1 MPVNIP
7 AALYGGGAFKI
18 DSTAATDYYLKQK
31 AKDEAKAAALDKYFT
46 DLPKTFNPAGLRKQE
61 IPAFDKAVA
70 DYKNFSITNRKEL
83 ASGRNPELIRRAQ
96 ELAAIPIQ
104 IAEISKAEGESS
116 KQLAN
121 LYMNK
126 PEMVERFTPKTLGFD
141 DNGMPMIDPATGQKM
156 GIQGHNEPIYTI
168 DAAGQVVKNP
178 AFRSLD
184 ITQFEYGP
192 KIKNGKELEADMALA
207 AKGINYDKFETKTRK
222 DPSRQFGQ
230 ITESVS
236 YYSDDALRNIG
247 ENARRLYQEDD
258 STEFSWKKSFPYSTW
273 IKDPKNTETFN
284 KLNDNYKKVYGKEIN
299 NPEDLFVANTIVKM
313 GAPKVVGKPTEDVTA
328 RQKYMLG
335 LKTASDLKKMYARIS
350 ATKKAELDTSS
361 GNLLDELEDGDI
373 PGTNYKVE
381 GGVIYDQ
388 DGNEVTDATITI
400 PKAKVSGKLVGLVAQ
415 NVKGFDPQF
424 VDEFQVKVQN
434 GKPTNI
440 NVENVGSFDRGVV
453 KWMQDVYTKK
463 TPYTIEQKKPKAA
476 ANILSN
482 YDATIQSA
490 IKAFANKNG
499 YSIDKAV
506 QILKKANKIK

>member
-1 MPVNIP
+1 MPVRIP
-7 AALYGGGAFKI
+7 PGLYGGGAFKI

-31 AKDEAKAAALDKYFT
+31 AKEDAKAEALDKYFT

-61 IPAFDKAVA
+61 IPAFDKAV
-70 DYKNFSITNRKEL
+70 DNYKNFSITNRKEL
-83 ASGRNPELIRRAQ
+83 ASGRNPELIRKAQ

-121 LYMNK
+121 LYLNK

-141 DNGMPMIDPATGQKM
+141 DNGMPLIDPATGQKM

-192 KIKNGKELEADMALA
+192 KIKTGKELEADMALA
-207 AKGINYDKFETKTRK
+207 AKGINYDKFETKTRQ
-222 DPSRQFGQ
+222 DPSRPFGQ
-230 ITESVS
+230 VTESVS

-313 GAPKVVGKPTEDVTA
+313 GAPKVVGKPTEDVYG
-328 RQKYMLG
+328 RQKALLG
-335 LKTASDLKKMYARIS
+335 LRTAAAIKKMYLS
-350 ATKKAELDTSS
+350 KSLKEKTELETS
-361 GNLLDELEDGDI
+361 GDNLIDEIEDGDI
-373 PGTNYKVE
+373 PGTNYKAK
-381 GGVIYDQ
+381 GGIIYDQ
-388 DGNEVTDATITI
+388 NGNAVTEAEII
-400 PKAKVSGKLVGLVAQ
+400 VPKSKVSGKMIGLFGQ
-415 NVKGFDPQF
+415 NVKGFKPNYIDD
-424 VDEFQVKVQN
+424 VEIKIIN
-434 GKPTNI
+434 GKPQR
-440 NVENVGSFDRGVV
+440 VKMGDFGFDRGEV
-453 KWMQDVYTKK
+453 KYMQGLG
-463 TPYTIEQKKPKAA
+463 TPKGKKPFVSQPTPKTKTAA
-476 ANILSN
+476 
-482 YDATIQSA
+482 
-490 IKAFANKNG
+490 
-499 YSIDKAV
+499 
-506 QILKKANKIK
+506 KKSSWGF